1 MDGLT
6 PAQDP
11 ACRLLGSGIC
21 SLRMGQGRRW
31 NPAWSVKYL
40 PVDDSAALS
49 AHPPASASRAAF
61 RRSALVHAFGF
72 IPAQKP
78 EFTLLR
84 AVRVR
89 ASIKRNAASKRV
101 HALDDGVPA
110 ARFHHGGLHAP
121 LTLT

>member
-21 SLRMGQGRRW
+21 SSRMGQGRRW

-61 RRSALVHAFGF
+61 RRSALVHVFGF

-78 EFTLLR
+78 QFTLVR

-89 ASIKRNAASKRV
+89 ACVQGNTAPKRV
-101 HALDDGVPA
+101 HALDEGIAA
-110 ARFHHGGLHAP
+110 ARFRHGGLYAP
-121 LTLT
+121 RSA